1 MIKGISG
8 YADSSASLT
17 EDWIPFAS
25 AMAASLVNK
34 MLSEPMVFE
43 QWPHYQSRDANTSQ
57 GTNRSGRR
65 GRGGSHVKGAGM
77 LVVSL
82 RSVNFGFWS
91 HLECSG

>member
-43 QWPHYQSRDANTSQ
+43 KWPHYQSSRDTNTSE
-57 GTNRSGRR
+57 GTNPPKSC
-65 GRGGSHVKGAGM
+65 
-77 LVVSL
+77 SL
-82 RSVNFGFWS
+82 G
-91 HLECSG
+91 LKKL